1 MAVEGQNVVG
11 LDLLYVFLLAV
22 WLEVLLA
29 LARATC
35 NQHDDQV
42 KVMFGLSFECGI
54 KMTGRA
60 EGSCT
65 DQL

>member
-1 MAVEGQNVVG
+1 MAVEGQNLVG

-35 NQHDDQV
+35 NQHDDRV
-42 KVMFGLSFECGI
+42 KVTFRLSLKCVI
-54 KMTGRA
+54 TCA